1 MQPEKLPPAT
11 QLSMQDKLDLI
22 AHEREVLELLRELAT
37 LGFCEGD
44 PVRHIA
50 SGAIGRLLITREDPA
65 PHVVVTLPSGSRTAF
80 DSRWRH
86 I

>member
-1 MQPEKLPPAT
+1 MQE
-11 QLSMQDKLDLI
+11 KLDLI
-22 AHEREVLELLRELAT
+22 AHEREVLELLRELAA

-50 SGAIGRLLITREDPA
+50 SGEIGRLLVTREETTPR
-65 PHVVVTLPSGSRTAF
+65 VVVTLTSGSRTTF

-86 I
+86 V